1 VNDYQLAKKHNLPA
15 IIIFDKKGAVKLPS
29 NMATPGDSSARYDGL
44 DRFVVR
50 EKLWQ
55 DMTEAKLTLKVE
67 TLPNQRVPRSQRSGE
82 IIEPMLSTQWFL
94 KMQSMAEKAIS
105 QTNSGHLSI
114 IPNRFT
120 KVWYSWLENI
130 HDWCISRQL
139 WWGHRI
145 PVYYVEQDGK
155 AIVSGQGDEE
165 VFVVARSYDEAL
177 AKAQAKYGKNATLRQ
192 DEDVLDTWFR

>member
-1 VNDYQLAKKHNLPA
+1 
-15 IIIFDKKGAVKLPS
+15 
-29 NMATPGDSSARYDGL
+29 MATPGDSSARYDGL